1 MEKKTIICLD
11 AAGIKRLQSEEMGKA
26 ILKTAT
32 VDNLPRLLEEMGLY
46 QLRVS
51 DEAIAQLVKMFKY
64 SVMIRMRDVDDDA
77 LLSVSDSPTL
87 KRSLLMDNERWWVV
101 DNRTGETVVTID

>member
-1 MEKKTIICLD
+1 MDQIICIN
-11 AAGIKRLQSEEMGKA
+11 AAGMERLHKEEIGKA
-26 ILKTAT
+26 IMATAK
-32 VDNLPRLLEEMGLY
+32 VEKISSLLEQMGLY

-51 DEAIAQLVKMFKY
+51 DEAIAQLLQMFKY

-77 LLSVSDSPTL
+77 LVSVSDSPTI

-101 DNRTGETVVTID
+101 DNRTGETVVTIE

>member
-1 MEKKTIICLD
+1 MKNVIYLDESGMNRLNGEEIGKTILP
-11 AAGIKRLQSEEMGKA
+11 
-26 ILKTAT
+26 TAM
-32 VDNLPRLLEEMGLY
+32 VDKDPNLENLGLT

-51 DEAIAQLVKMFKY
+51 DQALTQLVKLFKY

-77 LLSVSDSPTL
+77 LISVSDSPTI
-87 KRSLLMDNERWWVV
+87 KRSLLMDNERWWVI

>member
-1 MEKKTIICLD
+1 MKNLICVD
-11 AAGIKRLQSEEMGKA
+11 ESGMNRLQSEEMGKA
-26 ILKTAT
+26 ILATAT
-32 VDNLPRLLEEMGLY
+32 VDNLPSLLEQMELY

-77 LLSVSDSPTL
+77 LLSVSDSPTI
-87 KRSLLMDNERWWVV
+87 KRSLLMDNERWWVI